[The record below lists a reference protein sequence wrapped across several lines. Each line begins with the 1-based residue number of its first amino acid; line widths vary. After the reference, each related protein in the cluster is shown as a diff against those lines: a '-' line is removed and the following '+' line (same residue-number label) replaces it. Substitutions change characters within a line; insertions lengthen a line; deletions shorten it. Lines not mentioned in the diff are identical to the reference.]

1 MSIRLSIQDALKR
14 VHLNTV
20 TMKNEEN
27 ARFLKALH
35 EHIKPRDQI
44 TNFKE
49 SVVESHVRDFLIDAF
64 YKGEHYIGKK
74 DENNTDL
81 CIFAENT
88 ESSAAQV
95 LIECKNP
102 KRDNQEMINDDH
114 LNRKGLHEVIT
125 YYVDELSKGN
135 YEVKYLIVT
144 NGYDWYIFEALM
156 VRELIATNELIR
168 KYNAVKAPSM
178 WKSKANTFYKEE
190 VKPAVERVLDRLVY
204 TSFSID
210 KAEHSVGIK
219 SICKILSPYF
229 LLKQSYNDKY
239 ALNERFYNELL
250 YIIGLEEKKKKGRL
264 VITRREDRRE
274 AASLLENTL
283 HQLSDFPQFT
293 CLDEENQMDL
303 ALEMV
308 LMWVN
313 RVLFIKL
320 VESQLVSFNRD
331 GEQYRF
337 FSNKNIKDYNDLNEL
352 FFQVLAIREPD
363 RHYLN
368 DDLRK
373 AYEAVPYLNSRL
385 FELSKIETN
394 FFRISSLKVEK
405 MHYYEKT
412 VLAEDAKKNP
422 KVDNIKY
429 IVDFLNNYDFGAD
442 SKEMLSFARE
452 EKELINASVLG
463 KIFEKIN
470 GYKDGAVFTPST
482 ITQFIC
488 QHTLERAVV
497 EKFKEQGWDCAT
509 MNELKELINK
519 DNRAEANRI
528 VNSVRVCDP
537 AVGSGHFLVSALNQF
552 IEIKHRLGILL
563 DDEGLPVKGYAIKI
577 VDDEL
582 VIRDEEGRRFAYQR
596 GTGTL
601 RLQKVLFRE
610 KRDIIENC
618 LFGVDINPN
627 SVNIC
632 QLRLWIELLKNAYY
646 DDCNRLVT
654 LPNIDINI
662 KCGDSVV
669 HQKRL
674 TDDLRGEMARARMN
688 VQEYKQLVAD
698 YKNIHDKE
706 KRKEKEARLNELKKN
721 ILYVIKSDDE
731 LYRSRNKAQAE
742 WNELTSYVY
751 ADELDC
757 EDDKKNEKL
766 QTKIVKLNKKIEK
779 CNEQIKEREEMY
791 RRALEWR
798 FAFPEVLD
806 ENGRF
811 VGFDCIVG
819 NPPYISVAKLKEV
832 TKKALSKGGYMSFD
846 SNGDICMLFYEIGME
861 LLKPQG
867 LLMYI
872 TSNTWLRSDSGA
884 GVRQYMYAYSDPM
897 LLVDFKDAQL
907 FDNVTVA
914 TNILMARKSENRH
927 MTMACEIHDYKKKL
941 NLDGYISNRLVA
953 NDYDTE
959 NPWVVLSEADKTIL
973 SKAEQACRNGE
984 GTAPATLFSMGY
996 NIYRGFTTGLN
1007 EAFCIKDKKELDQ
1020 LTTNEPNSREII
1032 VDMVRG
1038 EDLSKFNINDHI
1050 WLLNIHN
1057 GLKKDK
1063 EKGEEG
1069 LPRVNVGFYPAV
1081 KRRLDDESVYPKLIK
1096 REDQGDTPYN
1106 LRNCAYLR
1114 EFGKPKIMWGE
1125 LSDKAKFAYDKD
1137 GRYYCLNTVFF
1148 FTGQRLEYL
1157 LCYLNSS
1164 ICEYI
1169 FSKRCTT
1176 SGTGTMRWL
1185 KYTVERIPIPQ
1196 MSEVQMNEIVDLYR
1210 EYDNTSDEDAL
1221 KRINN
1226 LFYQSMGLNDEEIR
1240 VVEGGTKQDGD
1251 LI

>member
-1 MSIRLSIQDALKR
+1 MSTRLSIQDALKR
-14 VHLNTV
+14 VHLNTL
-20 TMKNEEN
+20 TLKTDEN
-27 ARFLKALH
+27 ARFIKALQ

-44 TNFKE
+44 TNFTEK
-49 SVVESHVRDFLIDAF
+49 VVESHVRDFLIDAF
-64 YKGEHYIGKK
+64 YKGEHCIGKK

-81 CIFAENT
+81 CIFAENS
-88 ESSAAQV
+88 EDSPAQV

-102 KRDNQEMINDDH
+102 KSDNQEMINDEH
-114 LNRKGLHEVIT
+114 LNRRGFHEVIT
-125 YYVDELSKGN
+125 YYLDELSKEN

-144 NGYDWYIFEALM
+144 NGYDWYVFEALM
-156 VRELIATNELIR
+156 IRELIATNKLLE
-168 KYNAVKAPSM
+168 KYKAIKAPGLTQTKM
-178 WKSKANTFYKEE
+178 KTFYEQE
-190 VKPAVERVLDRLVY
+190 VKPAVERALDKLVY
-204 TSFSID
+204 TGFSLA
-210 KAEHSVGIK
+210 KADHSQGIK
-219 SICKILSPYF
+219 SICKMLSPYF

-250 YIIGLEEKKKKGRL
+250 YIIGLEEKKKKGRP
-264 VITRREDRRE
+264 VITRREDNRE
-274 AASLLENTL
+274 TASLLENTL
-283 HQLSDFPQFT
+283 HQLSDFPKFT
-293 CLDEENQMDL
+293 CLDEESQMDL

-313 RVLFIKL
+313 RMLFIKL
-320 VESQLVSFNRD
+320 VESQLVNFNQD
-331 GEQYRF
+331 GEQYKF

-352 FFQVLAIREPD
+352 FFKVLAVREAD
-363 RHYLN
+363 REYLN
-368 DDLRK
+368 REQEN
-373 AYEAVPYLNSRL
+373 AYRIVPYLNSRL
-385 FELSKIETN
+385 FELSKIEN
-394 FFRISSLKVEK
+394 DFFRISSLKVEK
-405 MHYYEKT
+405 MKYFEKT
-412 VLAEDAKKNP
+412 VLAEDAKKSA

-429 IVDFLNNYDFGAD
+429 IVDFLNHYDFGAD
-442 SKEMLSFARE
+442 SKEMLNFDRE

-497 EKFKEQGWDCAT
+497 EKFQEQGWGCST
-509 MNELKELINK
+509 MKELKELIGK
-519 DNRAEANRI
+519 DNREQANRI

-537 AVGSGHFLVSALNQF
+537 AVGSGHFLVSALNQL
-552 IEIKHRLGILL
+552 IEIKYRLGIML
-563 DDEGLPVKGYAIKI
+563 DDEGLPVKGYTIKI

-582 VIRDEEGRRFAYQR
+582 VIRDEEGRRFAYKR
-596 GTGTL
+596 NTGTL
-601 RLQKVLFRE
+601 ELQKVLFRE
-610 KRDIIENC
+610 KRDIIENS

-646 DDCNRLVT
+646 DESNHLVT

-674 TDDLRGEMARARMN
+674 SDDLRGEMARARMN

-706 KRKEKEARLNELKKN
+706 KRKEKEARLNELKEN
-721 ILYVIKSDDE
+721 ILYVIKNDDE
-731 LYRSRNKAQAE
+731 LYRKRNKAQAE
-742 WNELTSYVY
+742 WNELTGALY
-751 ADELDC
+751 ADALDC
-757 EDDKKNEKL
+757 EDDRKNEKL
-766 QTKIVKLNKKIEK
+766 QEKIAKLNEKIERY
-779 CNEQIKEREEMY
+779 NAQIKEREEMY
-791 RRALEWR
+791 RQAVEWR

-806 ENGRF
+806 DNGRF

-832 TKKALSKGGYMSFD
+832 AKKALSKGGYTSYD
-846 SNGDICMLFYEIGME
+846 SNGDICMLFYEYGME

-872 TSNTWLRSDSGA
+872 TTNTWLRSDSGG
-884 GVRQYMYAYSDPM
+884 GVRQYMYANSDPM
-897 LLVDFKDAQL
+897 LLIDFKDAQL

-914 TNILMARKSENRH
+914 TNILMTRKCKNSH
-927 MTMACEIHDYKKKL
+927 KTMACEIHDYKKKL
-941 NLDGYISNRLVA
+941 NLNSYISDKLVE
-953 NDYDTE
+953 NNYDAE
-959 NPWVVLSEADKTIL
+959 NPWVVLSEADKRIL
-973 SKAEQACRNGE
+973 SKVDKACKKD
-984 GTAPATLFSMGY
+984 TDLASTTLESMGY
-996 NIYRGFTTGLN
+996 NIYSGFKTGLN
-1007 EAFCIKDKKELDQ
+1007 EVYCIDNQDEVERLIADDSK
-1020 LTTNEPNSREII
+1020 SREII

-1038 EDLSKFNINDHI
+1038 EDLSKFKINDHI

-1057 GLKKDK
+1057 GLKKDE

-1069 LPRVNVGFYPAV
+1069 LPRVNVGFYPVV
-1081 KRRLDDESVYPKLIK
+1081 KRRLDNENVYPRLVK

-1114 EFGKPKIMWGE
+1114 EFAKPKIMWGE
-1125 LSDKAKFAYDKD
+1125 LSDKPKFAYDKD

-1148 FTGQRLEYL
+1148 FTGERLEFL

-1185 KYTVERIPIPQ
+1185 KYTVERIPVPLLSDIQ
-1196 MSEVQMNEIVDLYR
+1196 EKEIVSLYH
-1210 EYDNTSDEDAL
+1210 EYENTSDESVL
-1221 KRINN
+1221 KKIDN
-1226 LFYQSMGLNDEEIR
+1226 LFYQYTGLDEEDIK
-1240 VVEGGTKQDGD
+1240 VVESTLKRNT
-1251 LI
+1251 